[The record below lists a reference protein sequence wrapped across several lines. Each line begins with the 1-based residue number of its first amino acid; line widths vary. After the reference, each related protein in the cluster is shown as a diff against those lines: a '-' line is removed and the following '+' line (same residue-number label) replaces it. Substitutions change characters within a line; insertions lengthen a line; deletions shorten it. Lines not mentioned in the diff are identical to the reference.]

1 MSGRDERNPLARAL
15 DEVSDGSEARAFTI
29 SVEAV
34 RVGARR
40 RRARRMGVTSG
51 LAGLV
56 VVAMAGGAYAGLPH
70 LAGAPRVLPGP
81 EPAHSSQVQADWP
94 AQFLR
99 CGQVVGDAL
108 PHLGGDVPVT
118 VTDASS
124 SIPADGPWSASV
136 TVDVPAA
143 PAGSSAVVW
152 GTDLS
157 VVRNGV
163 VIGVQEG
170 PATPDLSWSLAERL
184 GPDGYLVANPFP
196 VTTRVTRTLASCDQY
211 PSGQGSPYLAP
222 GSYTLVVTQT
232 LSYAPTPGANPTLV
246 DVRSSVTTS
255 VTVTAPAAGAGPSG
269 LGATSPETTPARPG
283 TATPGSTSSG
293 TATPGSAS
301 SGSGTT
307 AGLADLAARTRC
319 GAPADDLAALVD
331 APGAP
336 YTAALN
342 PHPTPYGYANIPASP
357 VLTPMP
363 GRTVAHDLVDVA
375 NPVVV
380 AIQGG
385 TVVARSVVPNH
396 PDAWTAGLTITFP
409 DPPTLTRCLGVPA
422 PTDGGPGLQGDY
434 ALRLVVDVTVTGA
447 EPGTWLIASAA
458 LP

>member
-1 MSGRDERNPLARAL
+1 MTGHDERNPLARAL
-15 DEVSDGSEARAFTI
+15 DEVSEGSEARAFTI

-34 RVGARR
+34 RAGARR
-40 RRARRMGVTSG
+40 RRARRTGVTSG
-51 LAGLV
+51 LAALV

-70 LAGAPRVLPGP
+70 RSGAAPVLPGP
-81 EPAHSSQVQADWP
+81 EPAPSSQVQADWP

-108 PHLGGDVPVT
+108 PHLGGDVPLT

-124 SIPADGPWSASV
+124 SIPADAPWSGAV
-136 TVDVPAA
+136 TADVPAA

-163 VIGVQEG
+163 VVGVQEG
-170 PATPDLSWSLAERL
+170 PATPDLSGGLAERL
-184 GPDGYLVANPFP
+184 GPDGYLVASPFP

-232 LSYAPTPGANPTLV
+232 LSYATTPGANPTLV

-255 VTVTAPAAGAGPSG
+255 VTITAPVTGARGDPGATAQASSAATS
-269 LGATSPETTPARPG
+269 ATSPATSATTAAGPG
-283 TATPGSTSSG
+283 TATSG
-293 TATPGSAS
+293 PAS
-301 SGSGTT
+301 SAAA
-307 AGLADLAARTRC
+307 AGLAALTGC
-319 GAPADDLAALVD
+319 GARSDDLAALVD

-342 PHPTPYGYANIPASP
+342 PHPTPYGYPDLP
-357 VLTPMP
+357 ETPTLMP
-363 GRTVAHDLVDVA
+363 TPGWSGALFTIAD
-375 NPVVV
+375 PVVV
-380 AIQGG
+380 ATQGG
-385 TVVARSVVPNH
+385 TVVARSVVAPR
-396 PDAWTAGLTITFP
+396 PRSPTSWAGGTTVTYP
-409 DPPTLTRCLGVPA
+409 DPPALTRCPGVPA
-422 PTDGGPGLQGDY
+422 PLDGGPGLQGDY
-434 ALRLVVDVTVTGA
+434 ELRLVVEVSATGA
-447 EPGTWLIASAA
+447 GPGPWLIASAP

>member
-1 MSGRDERNPLARAL
+1 VTGHDERNPLARAL
-15 DEVSDGSEARAFTI
+15 DEVSGGSEARAFTI

-34 RVGARR
+34 RAGARR
-40 RRARRMGVTSG
+40 RRARRTGVTSG
-51 LAGLV
+51 LAALV

-70 LAGAPRVLPGP
+70 RSGAPPAVPGP
-81 EPAHSSQVQADWP
+81 GPAPSSQVHPDWP

-108 PHLGGDVPVT
+108 PHLGGDVPLT

-124 SIPADGPWSASV
+124 SIPADGTWSASV
-136 TVDVPAA
+136 TADVPAA

-170 PATPDLSWSLAERL
+170 PATPDLSWSLDQRL
-184 GPDGYLVANPFP
+184 GPDGYLPTSPFP

-232 LSYAPTPGANPTLV
+232 LSYATAPGANPTLI

-255 VTVTAPAAGAGPSG
+255 VTVTAPVAGAGPSD
-269 LGATSPETTPARPG
+269 LGATAPASPG
-283 TATPGSTSSG
+283 TATPGSTSS
-293 TATPGSAS
+293 
-301 SGSGTT
+301 
-307 AGLADLAARTRC
+307 AGRAE
-319 GAPADDLAALVD
+319 LAALTGCGALADGLAAFVG

-342 PHPTPYGYANIPASP
+342 RHPTPYGYANIPASP
-357 VLTPMP
+357 VLTSVP

-375 NPVVV
+375 DPVVV
-380 AIQGG
+380 ATQRGR
-385 TVVARSVVPNH
+385 VVARSVVPNH
-396 PDAWTAGLTITFP
+396 PDAWTGGLTITFP
-409 DPPTLTRCLGVPA
+409 DPPALTRCPGVPA
-422 PTDGGPGLQGDY
+422 PADGGAGLQGDY
-434 ALRLVVDVTVTGA
+434 ALRLVVDVTVTRA
-447 EPGTWLIASAA
+447 EPGNWLIASAP